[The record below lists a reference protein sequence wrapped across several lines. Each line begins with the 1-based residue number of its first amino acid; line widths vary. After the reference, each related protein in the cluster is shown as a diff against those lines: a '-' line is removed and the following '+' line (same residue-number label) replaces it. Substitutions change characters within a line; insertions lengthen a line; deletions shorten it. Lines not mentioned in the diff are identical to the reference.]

1 MSIYSNE
8 FPKMTPEAC
17 NAFFAAEYVWK
28 NFPFGDKRTSEER
41 QRCLLSTFLREAVF
55 QAFPG
60 YRHMPSSSH
69 SLLEMADN
77 LHTPP
82 SPSPT
87 LDEACKADLSDPVG
101 RAVVR
106 LFLLSLKKE
115 GQS

>member
-1 MSIYSNE
+1 MTANLNE
-8 FPKMTPEAC
+8 FPKMTPEATH
-17 NAFFAAEYVWK
+17 AFFAAEYAWK
-28 NFPFGDKRTSEER
+28 DIRFGDALTHQER
-41 QRCLLSTFLREAVF
+41 QRCVLSAFLREAVF

-60 YRHMPSSSH
+60 YRLTPSSSH

-87 LDEACKADLSDPVG
+87 LDEACKADLSDPRG
-101 RAVVR
+101 RSVVR